1 MSFQKFFSVDNVKK
15 TGFHEHDYDFSVD
28 YDNIAVDDI
37 LDIHKYFMKNQWSD
51 SINEMCGIIK
61 KFFIAAVTF
70 VGSDALISSNLLKCV
85 SMSNQE
91 CRIRPTMVN
100 INSNEPLF
108 YLDSLLVTKYSCR
121 YNDIN
126 DPHANSFVSNVF
138 KTWKLKYLIYC
149 QEQMKRVICLDM
161 RLVRT
166 CKYRLDA
173 SVWNDKRPWNNDKC
187 RCECKEL
194 IDKGKCDDGFI

>member
-70 VGSDALISSNLLKCV
+70 VGCDALISANLLKCV

-100 INSNEPLF
+100 YLF
-108 YLDSLLVTKYSCR
+108 YLDSLL
-121 YNDIN
+121 
-126 DPHANSFVSNVF
+126 ANNVVVA
-138 KTWKLKYLIYC
+138 TMILMTHMLIYLSL
-149 QEQMKRVICLDM
+149 MCL
-161 RLVRT
+161 
-166 CKYRLDA
+166 KHE
-173 SVWNDKRPWNNDKC
+173 N
-187 RCECKEL
+187 
-194 IDKGKCDDGFI
+194 